1 MSNDNKLVIEFDA
14 QDLKQL
20 KEIFHAT
27 REDMS
32 EEGLKQGDI
41 IQACRDLLKKAQQAG
56 APNFVMTRLQRLQDL
71 VAMIE
76 DEDWQLPPED
86 VSRVINALAYFAN
99 TQDLIPDDVP
109 GLGYLDDAVMVDL
122 VVRELASEI
131 KAYNDF
137 HKWRLEEV
145 ARRSGKGDDRPVTR
159 MDWLAAQ
166 REKVQAEREGKGWLP
181 WRRKSKSFLD

>member
-1 MSNDNKLVIEFDA
+1 MSDDNKLVIEFDD

-27 REDMS
+27 REEMG
-32 EEGLKQGDI
+32 EEVQQGDI
-41 IQACRDLLKKAQQAG
+41 IQACRDLLKRAQQAG

-76 DEDWQLPPED
+76 DEDWQLPSED

-122 VVRELASEI
+122 VVRELAGEI
-131 KAYNDF
+131 KAYTDF
-137 HKWRLEEV
+137 HKWRLEEA
-145 ARRSGKGDDRPVTR
+145 ARRAGQGDERPVTR

-166 REKVQAEREGKGWLP
+166 REKVEAERDSMSWLP